1 MQVIIVVAFGGSA
14 ALLGASVC
22 LAQTFDVYCAFVPW
36 LITGLWYNYVWMRN
50 EPADTAK
57 YLKFNCPKA
66 EKLFAKVR
74 CCGTSTDTTNN
85 SVCLQSRI
93 PISHL
98 YEYYIDADVE
108 FKGDVLV
115 RIFVPGGST
124 LQYRSIQH

>member
-1 MQVIIVVAFGGSA
+1 MDGPSDRAPLPPGTHAQKLIGPVDLCVQVIIVVAFGGSA

-22 LAQTFDVYCAFVPW
+22 LAQTFDVYCALVPW

-85 SVCLQSRI
+85 SV
-93 PISHL
+93 
-98 YEYYIDADVE
+98 
-108 FKGDVLV
+108 
-115 RIFVPGGST
+115 VPAEPHSDIAP
-124 LQYRSIQH
+124 L